1 MTTET
6 VHEKRVLF
14 PLRVSTMKHQHVLGE
29 EETSQTSVSSSSSP
43 PSPSHSFSPPCTSH
57 FICKKED
64 IVKAGR
70 ITKLVNGCR
79 DVLVLY
85 HHGKLHAM
93 DMRCYHA
100 GGVLE
105 HGDIEEFNG
114 RLCIVCPWHKYK
126 ITVEEGEGLYQAVD
140 NPTVKPLK
148 TYWRSKGVKQRIHK
162 VTEVN
167 GDVYVTLNDSSE
179 AIESDTY
186 QTEKFRT
193 EILRA
198 QPKPKPRK

>member
-1 MTTET
+1 M
-6 VHEKRVLF
+6 
-14 PLRVSTMKHQHVLGE
+14 SSE
-29 EETSQTSVSSSSSP
+29 EETSQTSSSSMSPPSSSS
-43 PSPSHSFSPPCTSH
+43 TTAH
-57 FICKKED
+57 FIGKKEE

-70 ITKLVNGCR
+70 VTKLVNRCR

-85 HHGKLHAM
+85 HQGQLHAM

-100 GGVLE
+100 GGALQ

-126 ITVEEGEGLYQAVD
+126 ITLEEGEGLYQAVD
-140 NPTVKPLK
+140 DPMAKPLR

-186 QTEKFRT
+186 QTERFRT
-193 EILRA
+193 GSLSA
-198 QPKPKPRK
+198 QPKPRK